1 MFVKILINKFSKLQ
15 AQELRLVRP
24 QERRRPVFIKPMR
37 PVRPS
42 LPNRR
47 NVYTGQFFH
56 GNRQS
61 AIFADKSGTS
71 RDKIVDDF
79 QVYRDRPSCG
89 RLNGR
94 ANRRGGPRKTNALS
108 SRRRCVSRPT
118 IIRSESALNFRFGIE
133 LMTNIVTRQFAY
145 RPRLKSPGLS

>member
-1 MFVKILINKFSKLQ
+1 MIIRTFIKFFSELQ
-15 AQELRLVRP
+15 AQELRLVRT
-24 QERRRPVFIKPMR
+24 QERRRPVFIKPVR

-56 GNRQS
+56 RRQLYQ
-61 AIFADKSGTS
+61 S
-71 RDKIVDDF
+71 RRIKVARTETDRWWF
-79 QVYRDRPSCG
+79 PQVCRGRLSYD

-94 ANRRGGPRKTNALS
+94 AIRRGGPRKTNALS
-108 SRRRCVSRPT
+108 SQRRCVSRPT
-118 IIRSESALNFRFGIE
+118 IIRSESALYFRFGIE

-145 RPRLKSPGLS
+145 GWD